1 MSHQVGELK
10 LQKASPLHPLTS
22 LRFFAAAAIVV
33 GHILPTVVGVPGDG
47 RYGLGV
53 GFFFV
58 LSGFILTYVYR
69 DFAGHSVWAFYLA
82 RIARLW
88 PVHLVTFLIAALI
101 LQPDLLRSPV
111 HLMTALINVLM
122 LQSWLPISGLV
133 FSWNA
138 PSWSISVEL
147 WFYIFFP
154 FLAASRRLWIWFA
167 LLAIIAATIVMTVP
181 VGPSKAFQFSFV
193 HMVMQHPAVRIVEF
207 AAGVAAGRLFNAGKR
222 LRWTGTGLEIAALLA
237 VGIYAWTS
245 PAVNQEIARS
255 GFPALGVWYSQS
267 GGFIVFAFAMFVFA
281 QNEGKISRILSW
293 PLLVLLGEISFSTY
307 MLHQLIMRYA
317 SVHQWSSTLGTP
329 LAVLVVLFLIYGGSY
344 LLWRLI
350 ERPCRQAII
359 MSAARS
365 ITRPHAGRASQEN

>member
-1 MSHQVGELK
+1 MQ
-10 LQKASPLHPLTS
+10 APPLPQLTS
-22 LRFFAAAAIVV
+22 LRFFAAGAIVLL
-33 GHILPTVVGVPGDG
+33 HMQATVFGIPGDP
-47 RYGLGV
+47 RLGLGV

-69 DFAGHSVWAFYLA
+69 DFAGHSVWAYYLA

-101 LQPDLLRSPV
+101 LQPDLLRSPLHV
-111 HLMTALINVLM
+111 MTALINVLM
-122 LQSWLPISGLV
+122 MQAWLPINGLV

-138 PSWSISVEL
+138 PSWSISAEL

-154 FLAASRRLWIWFA
+154 FLAATRRFWIWFG

-207 AAGVAAGRLFNAGKR
+207 AAGVIAGRLFNAGKR
-222 LRWTGTGLEIAALLA
+222 IQWRGTGLEIAALFA
-237 VGIYAWTS
+237 VGFYAWTS
-245 PAVNQEIARS
+245 TVVNQEIARS
-255 GFPALGVWYSQS
+255 GFPAAGVWYSQS
-267 GGFIVFAFAMFVFA
+267 GGFIVFAFAIFVFA
-281 QNEGKISRILSW
+281 QSEGRISRVLSW
-293 PLLVLLGEISFSTY
+293 SLLVLLGEMSFSTY
-307 MLHQLIMRYA
+307 MLHQLIIRYA

-329 LAVLVVLFLIYGGSY
+329 LAVMVVLFLIYAGSY
-344 LLWRLI
+344 LLWRLV

-359 MSAARS
+359 MYGTQS
-365 ITRPHAGRASQEN
+365 IHRQPVGRALQEN